1 MRAAQLV
8 VHACLVCLTTTS
20 THASAQRLLDLQ
32 VRTSAGADALAT
44 GAAAV
49 FWNPAAAAAVA
60 GRGEALVVDV
70 RGAAATGL
78 EGFALAAA
86 GRPEPRTVVAVGYQH
101 VGVDGIERT
110 STSPLQDPGE
120 AEIDVGEHV
129 FAAALARTLSEPFAL
144 GALVRYVRTADVA
157 GGDGVVEFGAGLTYR
172 STLPLAP
179 VFGAAA
185 RVEEDGTNWTV
196 GIELAPPLA
205 AADWRV
211 RVSWGVGGSPQVEG
225 VTHRAAAIV
234 DWRTLVSL
242 SAGVAAEPD
251 GAERSWQPLAAAM
264 LRVNRFAIGVLREE
278 LPNDFGAIHSLRFS
292 VRVD

>member
-1 MRAAQLV
+1 LRAVPFAV
-8 VHACLVCLTTTS
+8 PACLVCLTTTA

-49 FWNPAAAAAVA
+49 FWNPAATASVA

-70 RGAAATGL
+70 RGATATGL

-86 GRPEPRTVVAVGYQH
+86 GRPQARTVVAAGYQH

-110 STSPLQDPGE
+110 STSPLQDPE
-120 AEIDVGEHV
+120 ETEIDVGEHV
-129 FAAALARTLSEPFAL
+129 FAAALARTLSVPLAV
-144 GALVRYVRTADVA
+144 GAVVRYVRTADIA
-157 GGDGVVEFGAGLTYR
+157 GGDGVVEFGAGVTYR
-172 STLPLAP
+172 PALPLAP
-179 VFGAAA
+179 VLGAAA
-185 RVEEDGTNWTV
+185 RVEEDGTNWTA
-196 GIELAPPLA
+196 GIELAPPIA

-211 RVSWGVGGSPQVEG
+211 RASWGVGGSPQVEG
-225 VTHRAAAIV
+225 VTHRFAALV
-234 DWRTLVSL
+234 DWRALVSV

-251 GAERSWQPLAAAM
+251 GPGRSWQPLAAAT
-264 LRVNRFAIGVLREE
+264 LHVNRFAIGVLREE